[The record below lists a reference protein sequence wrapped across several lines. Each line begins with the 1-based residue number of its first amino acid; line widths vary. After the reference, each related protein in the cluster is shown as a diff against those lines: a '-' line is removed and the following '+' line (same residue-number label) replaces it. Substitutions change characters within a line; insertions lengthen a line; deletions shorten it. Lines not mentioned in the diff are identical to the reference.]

1 MFVNNKEQNDYV
13 LGGEVGMQ
21 VIRKNNDKSGNRQ
34 SFKWYR
40 DFFKRIL
47 DIIFSLIA
55 GIILIIPMLIIA
67 LLIKLNSP
75 KEPILFKQVRVGKN
89 DVPFT
94 IFKFRS
100 MSKDAPHQMATEDF
114 ENPEEYITNIGKI
127 LRKASLDELPQ
138 LLNVL
143 KGDMSVI
150 GPRPLIPSEI
160 DVLAMRD
167 EYGASQ
173 ILPGITGLAQVH
185 GRDEISDENKAAYD
199 GKYALNISMLLDLS
213 IFCKT
218 VFYVVKSRG
227 VREGRRR

>member
-1 MFVNNKEQNDYV
+1 
-13 LGGEVGMQ
+13 MQ
-21 VIRKNNDKSGNRQ
+21 VIRKNNDKSENRQ

-114 ENPEEYITNIGKI
+114 ENPEEYITSIGKI

-199 GKYALNISMLLDLS
+199 GKYAHNISMLLDLS

-218 VFYVVKSRG
+218 LFNVVKSRG
-227 VREGRRR
+227 VCEGRRR